1 MGGFGSGRTG
11 GRPTTGQHFVRWAWK
26 ECIGK
31 GLNTLRPDQTAPDQ
45 VIGPYT
51 SRWTSGWAKHEVD
64 RTDYALHLRADG
76 QHFIRFEHC
85 AGTQDVRL
93 AWLQRA
99 LGGGRWLLLCPYTGR
114 RCWVLYKPVGHPSF
128 GFGAPGVYRMHYT
141 CQHESKADQAT
152 GQLLKIRGRLGD
164 NSGMLDI
171 ETRWLPK
178 PPRMHWRTF
187 DRLQARAAHYEAIR
201 DRELAL
207 ALGRIRKRAGGD
219 WRDAF

>member
-26 ECIGK
+26 DCIGK
-31 GLNTLRPDQTAPDQ
+31 GLNSLRPDQTVPDQ
-45 VIGPYT
+45 VAGRGT
-51 SRWTSGWAKHEVD
+51 STWTSGWAKHEVD
-64 RTDYALHLRADG
+64 RAEYALHLRADG

-85 AGTQDVRL
+85 AGSQDVRL
-93 AWLQRA
+93 AWLPRA
-99 LGGGRWLLLCPYTGR
+99 LGGGRWLMLCPYTGR
-114 RCWVLYKPVGHPSF
+114 RCWVLYKPVGHPSY

-152 GQLLKIRGRLGD
+152 GQLLKIRKRLGD
-164 NSGMLDI
+164 SSGDLSM

-187 DRLQARAAHYEAIR
+187 ERLQARAARYEAIR
-201 DRELAL
+201 DNELAL
-207 ALGRIRKRAGGD
+207 ALGRIMKRTGED
-219 WRDAF
+219 WRGAF